1 MFRQLSAVCR
11 VSQQVFSRSVRSFSS
26 KVDLP
31 KTSSVH
37 ISNLPGETTDEDL
50 RYLFAG
56 YGPVTDIRI
65 KNTYAFVEFGRVED
79 ALYAIKELNCT
90 ELQGEIVYMA
100 LAHPRPPVNINW
112 DEYLKDFKQYSPEE
126 LLVASKFYWNQDPSD
141 YIQACEKSYLAAV
154 YCIKMLALEQGI
166 LLSSHEQ
173 VGEFCDFL
181 FLNKTFLDIDSR
193 HTSSTMVNG
202 FTCAEALHRFRYETF
217 LDRATIKKYM
227 NNVKLMVN
235 VSQKIDRA
243 AIKTT
248 LDGSTF
254 LKKCVKTNK
263 EIPLGEDHPSKTG
276 TDDRGVPDN
285 DGIICNELDPTL
297 TIAHA

>member
-90 ELQGEIVYMA
+90 ELQGEMY
-100 LAHPRPPVNINW
+100 
-112 DEYLKDFKQYSPEE
+112 D
-126 LLVASKFYWNQDPSD
+126 
-141 YIQACEKSYLAAV
+141 
-154 YCIKMLALEQGI
+154 
-166 LLSSHEQ
+166 
-173 VGEFCDFL
+173 
-181 FLNKTFLDIDSR
+181 
-193 HTSSTMVNG
+193 
-202 FTCAEALHRFRYETF
+202 
-217 LDRATIKKYM
+217 
-227 NNVKLMVN
+227 
-235 VSQKIDRA
+235 
-243 AIKTT
+243 
-248 LDGSTF
+248 
-254 LKKCVKTNK
+254 
-263 EIPLGEDHPSKTG
+263 
-276 TDDRGVPDN
+276 
-285 DGIICNELDPTL
+285 
-297 TIAHA
+297 